1 MNAILFRTNIRLTQ
15 RTFPKFI
22 DAFAQD
28 LGITV
33 QKVVPPEVHIED
45 EADFTRTLQHFATS
59 FTIMSKLTNLVGPSL
74 SVKAISQEVRHK
86 SKKRKRERDIGE
98 KDPQPYKK
106 HRSKE
111 EKRRNKESKRTYP
124 VQDSQGTSVGVL
136 PKVPKIKIRFGPGPS
151 QNEQKTSTAYSE
163 PMDDSPSLAA
173 VPDKE
178 IVKEEDQIKEAATTS
193 SSLPAPR
200 MEKSPEKQTHQLVP
214 PLRIMKSPPKPGP
227 APLKVSA
234 IADPDPQSLS
244 SVGIKPNVE
253 FIISQPKEKPESISG
268 NLHDTQIDE
277 LELSRQSPI
286 TPIRE
291 KSSTLPVVK
300 LQSKKRTRKSEKP
313 TWMDPSLFS
322 TLESSPPGI
331 SPAPSKAL
339 ESIVPVETTNKVQT
353 VNPQKGGNKPP
364 EPILT
369 EKKNVK
375 SGAGHTKS
383 AAMIHQ
389 TKTGT
394 VETPKPPKEKEIKTK
409 SDGKATSETSSKQLP
424 SISQQPADGDGI
436 DQEEEDIWICP
447 VCSVAYVENG
457 PAMVACDQ
465 CDRWFH
471 WACVG
476 ILIEPPD
483 NAPWFCTECKRKRKK
498 QQQSGNGSS
507 SGNAA
512 HQPKKKQR

>member
-1 MNAILFRTNIRLTQ
+1 VNAIVFRTNIRLTQ
-15 RTFPKFI
+15 RTFPKFV

-45 EADFTRTLQHFATS
+45 EVDFTRTLQHFATS

-111 EKRRNKESKRTYP
+111 EKRRNKESKRTDP
-124 VQDSQGTSVGVL
+124 VQDSQGKRLKKTLVLILLSSPLFPHFTGTSVGVL

-173 VPDKE
+173 APDKE

-227 APLKVSA
+227 GVNCTYILYDLDTLLNLITSAPLKVSA

-286 TPIRE
+286 TPNRE
-291 KSSTLPVVK
+291 KSV
-300 LQSKKRTRKSEKP
+300 
-313 TWMDPSLFS
+313 
-322 TLESSPPGI
+322 
-331 SPAPSKAL
+331 
-339 ESIVPVETTNKVQT
+339 
-353 VNPQKGGNKPP
+353 
-364 EPILT
+364 
-369 EKKNVK
+369 
-375 SGAGHTKS
+375 
-383 AAMIHQ
+383 
-389 TKTGT
+389 
-394 VETPKPPKEKEIKTK
+394 
-409 SDGKATSETSSKQLP
+409 
-424 SISQQPADGDGI
+424 
-436 DQEEEDIWICP
+436 
-447 VCSVAYVENG
+447 
-457 PAMVACDQ
+457 
-465 CDRWFH
+465 
-471 WACVG
+471 
-476 ILIEPPD
+476 
-483 NAPWFCTECKRKRKK
+483 
-498 QQQSGNGSS
+498 
-507 SGNAA
+507 
-512 HQPKKKQR
+512 